1 MVSILSR
8 LIFTWFLMSLGLWK
22 LSEKMNW
29 EKRWMAWVPGLRYY
43 ALADSMEM
51 RTEGIGCGI
60 LEILYYLMMISPAAF
75 DDHRQ
80 LVVEALISLSVV
92 IALYVYRIRI
102 FMRLILL
109 FDLKRRWLILWLLAE
124 WVTLLFLG
132 FDKRYQPHPE
142 VSFQTGWEAGMEPA
156 QITGVSDA
164 MNAATASRKGLSV
177 HLRERTAREL
187 GKKKYLLKDIA
198 MNIPNGSLV
207 LLLGGSGAGKTTFM
221 NAVIGYEKADADI
234 YLNGTNV
241 YKQYNKMKYRIGFV
255 TQMNLVRT
263 HDTVFR
269 TISDAAKLR
278 MPLQVKAEKRKKRVE
293 EVMDLLGLTPVASGL
308 VSKMSG
314 GQLRRISIAIE
325 LVSDPELFVLDEP
338 DSGLDGVIA
347 RELFEKLKEISDT
360 GKIVIVITHTPDRV
374 IDLFD
379 KVIILAKD
387 SGRVGRLAFYGS
399 PDEAREFFGRD
410 TMEDIVQ
417 CVNRS
422 EEGGE
427 GLADEYIEKY
437 ARSRI
442 DSSEGQ
448 YTPEEP
454 AEKPVEEPV
463 EKAAEE
469 PSEEAAEESA
479 EEAAEEKGIA
489 EAAAAAAD
497 QVGEEVSPDEE

>member
-1 MVSILSR
+1 MDTQNTVIWVGILLSAAQV
-8 LIFTWFLMSLGLWK
+8 LFTWFLFSLGLRKILKKLHWK
-22 LSEKMNW
+22 NV
-29 EKRWMAWVPGLRYY
+29 WMAWIPGLRYY
-43 ALADSMEM
+43 AFADSMDM
-51 RTEGIGCGI
+51 RAEGMGCGV
-60 LEILYYLMMISPAAF
+60 LEILYFLMSVSPFAF
-75 DDHRQ
+75 EDPTK
-80 LVVEALISLSVV
+80 LVIAALISLAIV

-102 FMRLILL
+102 FMRMILL
-109 FDLKRRWLILWLLAE
+109 FDLKRSWLIAE
-124 WVTLLFLG
+124 WLTVLVLG
-132 FDKRYQPHPE
+132 FGRKYQPHPE
-142 VSFQTGWEAGMEPA
+142 VSFQAGWEAGMEPA
-156 QITGVSDA
+156 QISGVSAA
-164 MNAATASRKGLSV
+164 MNATTASRNGLSV
-177 HLRERTAREL
+177 LLRERTVREL

-234 YLNGTNV
+234 YLNGTNI
-241 YKQYNKMKYRIGFV
+241 YKQYGQMKYKIGFV
-255 TQMNLVRT
+255 TQTNLVRT

-278 MPLQVKAEKRKKRVE
+278 MPLSVKLEERNKRVR

-347 RELFEKLKEISDT
+347 RELFEKLKEIAGT

-379 KVIILAKD
+379 KVIVLAKD

-399 PDEAREFFGRD
+399 PGEAKEFFGRD
-410 TMEDIVQ
+410 SMEEIVQ

-427 GLADEYIEKY
+427 GLADDFIEKY

-442 DSSEGQ
+442 GSTS
-448 YTPEEP
+448 
-454 AEKPVEEPV
+454 
-463 EKAAEE
+463 
-469 PSEEAAEESA
+469 
-479 EEAAEEKGIA
+479 
-489 EAAAAAAD
+489 AD
-497 QVGEEVSPDEE
+497 QTGEEVSSDED

>member
-1 MVSILSR
+1 MANILSR

-22 LSEKMNW
+22 LSEKMHW

-51 RTEGIGCGI
+51 RAEGIGCGV
-60 LEILYYLMMISPAAF
+60 LEILYYLISLSPFAF
-75 DDHRQ
+75 DGNRQ
-80 LVVEALISLSVV
+80 LVVEALIALAVV
-92 IALYVYRIRI
+92 VALYVYRIRI

-109 FDLKRRWLILWLLAE
+109 FNLKRRWLIFWLLAE

-177 HLRERTAREL
+177 HLRERTVREL

-241 YKQYNKMKYRIGFV
+241 YKQYGQMKYKIGFV
-255 TQMNLVRT
+255 TQTNLVRT

-278 MPLQVKAEKRKKRVE
+278 MPLSVKLEERNERV
-293 EVMDLLGLTPVASGL
+293 
-308 VSKMSG
+308 
-314 GQLRRISIAIE
+314 
-325 LVSDPELFVLDEP
+325 DEP

-347 RELFEKLKEISDT
+347 RELFEKLKEIAGT

-379 KVIILAKD
+379 KVIVLAKD

-399 PDEAREFFGRD
+399 PGEAKEFFGRD
-410 TMEDIVQ
+410 SMEEIVQ

-427 GLADEYIEKY
+427 GLADDFIEKY

-442 DSSEGQ
+442 GSTS
-448 YTPEEP
+448 
-454 AEKPVEEPV
+454 
-463 EKAAEE
+463 
-469 PSEEAAEESA
+469 
-479 EEAAEEKGIA
+479 
-489 EAAAAAAD
+489 AD
-497 QVGEEVSPDEE
+497 QTGEEVSSDED